1 MTEAEAI
8 AAAERVL
15 ALINSTPRTPPKEVI
30 AAAIGFTRTVDY
42 SSADAAVILE
52 AALQAMQEAKARHRY
67 RETYEADNLLRERW
81 FRF

>member
-30 AAAIGFTRTVDY
+30 AAAIGFTRTVDVTELCG
-42 SSADAAVILE
+42 SALLADALKEWQARCERRVIE
-52 AALQAMQEAKARHRY
+52 RQ
-67 RETYEADNLLRERW
+67 REIDRKSW
-81 FRF
+81 FDI

>member
-30 AAAIGFTRTVDY
+30 AAAIGFTRITDY
-42 SSADAAVILE
+42 SGVYATV
-52 AALQAMQEAKARHRY
+52 
-67 RETYEADNLLRERW
+67 N
-81 FRF
+81 